1 MTKNKYMVSVILPSA
16 HNFIDIEKCIYA
28 LLGQTYTP
36 SEIIIID
43 SFVLGG
49 YDKKQLQAMCQ
60 SKCPL
65 HIISHS
71 ETLNPG
77 AARNIGVEKASGDFI
92 AFIDIMTIPRINWL
106 SDYLKQ
112 INTGEMV
119 DIIWG
124 STVYDVN
131 NSGLMSYVRDSI
143 YGVNPIR
150 TLPGSIVR
158 KNVFHKVGQFLE
170 NVRTG
175 EDSEWMNRTIYLDLV
190 SIDSDVVA
198 ADYYGLLRLN
208 FKKLVK
214 KWLVS
219 YRSSGGLEYYK
230 WQRQL
235 AIFIALPYFI
245 FVAYNWNWLATE
257 WQVNSFLYI
266 PHITKIVIIIPLLI
280 YFFYRGIFLPRNKG
294 LKLFPSILPLRFLM
308 LFFVGVVLDM
318 VKFYAFMTINKKY
331 RSNSNKRDW
340 TKAKFP

>member
-1 MTKNKYMVSVILPSA
+1 MTKNKYTVSVIMPSA
-16 HNFIDIEKCIYA
+16 NNFIDLKKCTNA
-28 LLGQTYTP
+28 LLSQTYAP
-36 SEIIIID
+36 FEIIVID
-43 SFVLGG
+43 SFGLGG
-49 YDKKQLQAMCQ
+49 YDKKQLQAICQ
-60 SKCPL
+60 STCPF
-65 HIISHS
+65 HIISHN
-71 ETLNPG
+71 ERLNPG

-106 SDYLKQ
+106 SDYLKL

-119 DIIWG
+119 DIMWG

-131 NSGLMSYVRDSI
+131 NSGLMPYVRDSI
-143 YGVNPIR
+143 YGIDPIR
-150 TLPGSIVR
+150 TLPGSVVR
-158 KNVFHKVGQFLE
+158 KNVFLRVGLFLE

-175 EDSEWMNRTIYLDLV
+175 EDSEWMNRTRYLNIV
-190 SIDSDVVA
+190 SIDSDLVA

-208 FKKLVK
+208 FKKLVQ

-245 FVAYNWNWLATE
+245 VIAYNWNWLVTE
-257 WQVNSFLYI
+257 WQVNSLLYI

-294 LKLFPSILPLRFLM
+294 LKLFPGILPLRFLM
-308 LFFVGVVLDM
+308 LFFVGAVLDM
-318 VKFYAFMTINKKY
+318 VKLYAFMTINKKI
-331 RSNSNKRDW
+331 K
-340 TKAKFP
+340 K

>member
-1 MTKNKYMVSVILPSA
+1 MTKNKYTVSVIMPSA
-16 HNFIDIEKCIYA
+16 NNFIDLKNCTNA
-28 LLGQTYTP
+28 LLSQIYTP
-36 SEIIIID
+36 FEIIIID
-43 SFVLGG
+43 SFGLGA
-49 YDKKQLQAMCQ
+49 YDKKQLQAICQ
-60 SKCPL
+60 STCPF
-65 HIISHS
+65 HIISHN
-71 ETLNPG
+71 ERLNPG

-106 SDYLKQ
+106 SDYLKL

-131 NSGLMSYVRDSI
+131 NSGLMPYVRDSI
-143 YGVNPIR
+143 YGIDPIR
-150 TLPGSIVR
+150 TLPGSVVR
-158 KNVFHKVGQFLE
+158 KNVFLRVGLFLE

-175 EDSEWMNRTIYLDLV
+175 EDSEWMNRTRYLNIV
-190 SIDSDVVA
+190 SIDSGLVA

-208 FKKLVK
+208 FKNLLK

-219 YRSSGGLEYYK
+219 YRASGRLEYYK

-245 FVAYNWNWLATE
+245 FLAYNWNWLVTE
-257 WQVNSFLYI
+257 WQISSLFYI

-294 LKLFPSILPLRFLM
+294 LKLFPGILPLRFLM

-318 VKFYAFMTINKKY
+318 VKLYAFMTINKQRK
-331 RSNSNKRDW
+331 K
-340 TKAKFP
+340 

>member
-1 MTKNKYMVSVILPSA
+1 MTKNKYRVSVILPSA
-16 HNFIDIEKCIYA
+16 HNFIDTEKSIYA
-28 LLGQTYTP
+28 ILGQTYTP
-36 SEIIIID
+36 FEIIIID
-43 SFVLGG
+43 SYFLGG
-49 YDKKQLQAMCQ
+49 YDKKQLQVMCQ
-60 SKCPL
+60 SKCTV

-71 ETLNPG
+71 EALNPG
-77 AARNIGVEKASGDFI
+77 AARNIGVEKASGDFL

-106 SDYLKQ
+106 SDYLNL
-112 INTGEMV
+112 INTSEMV

-124 STVYDVN
+124 STVFNVN
-131 NSGLMSYVRDSI
+131 NSGLMLYVRDSI

-150 TLPGSIVR
+150 TLPGSLIR

-175 EDSEWMNRTIYLDLV
+175 EDSEWMNRTIYLNLA
-190 SIDSDVVA
+190 SIDSGVVA
-198 ADYYGLLRLN
+198 ADYYGLLKLN

-214 KWLVS
+214 KWLLS

-245 FVAYNWNWLATE
+245 VIAYNWNWLVTE
-257 WQVNSFLYI
+257 WQVNSLLYI

-294 LKLFPSILPLRFLM
+294 LKLFPGILPLRFLM

-318 VKFYAFMTINKKY
+318 VKLYAFMTINKQRK
-331 RSNSNKRDW
+331 K
-340 TKAKFP
+340 

>member
-28 LLGQTYTP
+28 VLDQTYTP

-43 SFVLGG
+43 SFGLGA
-49 YDKKQLQAMCQ
+49 YDKKELQAKCQ
-60 SKCPL
+60 SKCTL

-77 AARNIGVEKASGDFI
+77 AARNIGIEKASGDFI

-106 SDYLKQ
+106 SDYL
-112 INTGEMV
+112 NLMNSGEML

-131 NSGLMSYVRDSI
+131 NSGIMPYVRDSI
-143 YGVNPIR
+143 YGKNPIR
-150 TLPGSIVR
+150 TLPGTIIR
-158 KNVFHKVGQFLE
+158 TNVFQKVGQFLE

-175 EDSEWMNRTIYLDLV
+175 EDSEWMNRAIYLNLV
-190 SIDSDVVA
+190 AIDSSEVS

-208 FKKLVK
+208 FKKLLK

-235 AIFIALPYFI
+235 AIFFALPYFI
-245 FVAYNWNWLATE
+245 FIAYNWNWLVAG
-257 WQVNSFLYI
+257 WQVNSLLYI
-266 PHITKIVIIIPLLI
+266 PHITKIVTIIPLLI
-280 YFFYRGIFLPRNKG
+280 YFFYRGVFLPRSKG
-294 LKLFPSILPLRFLM
+294 LKLFPAILPLRFLM
-308 LFFVGVVLDM
+308 LFFVGAVLDM
-318 VKFYAFMTINKKY
+318 VKLYAFLTLNKK
-331 RSNSNKRDW
+331 
-340 TKAKFP
+340 

>member
-16 HNFIDIEKCIYA
+16 QTVIDIEKCIYA

-43 SFVLGG
+43 SFGLGA
-49 YDKKQLQAMCQ
+49 YDKKELQAKCHQ
-60 SKCPL
+60 SKCTL

-106 SDYLKQ
+106 SDYLKL

-131 NSGLMSYVRDSI
+131 NSGLMPYVRDSI

-150 TLPGSIVR
+150 TLPGSIIR

-175 EDSEWMNRTIYLDLV
+175 EDSEWMNRTIYLNLV
-190 SIDSDVVA
+190 SIDSGVVT

-245 FVAYNWNWLATE
+245 FIAYNWNWLVSFNL
-257 WQVNSFLYI
+257 QVNSLLYI

-294 LKLFPSILPLRFLM
+294 LKLFPGILPLRFLM
-308 LFFVGVVLDM
+308 LFFVGAVLDM
-318 VKFYAFMTINKKY
+318 VKLYAFMTINKKI
-331 RSNSNKRDW
+331 K
-340 TKAKFP
+340 K

>member
-1 MTKNKYMVSVILPSA
+1 MTKNKYMVSVIIPSA
-16 HNFIDIEKCIYA
+16 HNFIDIEKCINA
-28 LLGQTYTP
+28 LLAQTYTP

-43 SFVLGG
+43 SFGLGA
-49 YDKKQLQAMCQ
+49 YDKKQLQVMCQ
-60 SKCPL
+60 SKCTL

-106 SDYLKQ
+106 SDYLKL

-131 NSGLMSYVRDSI
+131 NSGLMPYVRDSI

-150 TLPGSIVR
+150 TLPGTIIR
-158 KNVFHKVGQFLE
+158 KNVFHMVGQFLE

-175 EDSEWMNRTIYLDLV
+175 EDSEWMNRTIYLNLV
-190 SIDSDVVA
+190 SIDSGVVA
-198 ADYYGLLRLN
+198 ADYHGLLRLN

-245 FVAYNWNWLATE
+245 FIAYNWNYSATE
-257 WQVNSFLYI
+257 WQVNSLLYI

-294 LKLFPSILPLRFLM
+294 LKFFLGILPLRFLM
-308 LFFVGVVLDM
+308 LFFVGAVLDM
-318 VKFYAFMTINKKY
+318 VKLYAFMTLNKK
-331 RSNSNKRDW
+331 
-340 TKAKFP
+340 

>member
-16 HNFIDIEKCIYA
+16 QTVIDIEKCIYA

-43 SFVLGG
+43 SFGLGA
-49 YDKKQLQAMCQ
+49 YDKKELQAKCHQ
-60 SKCPL
+60 SKCTL

-106 SDYLKQ
+106 SDYLKL

-131 NSGLMSYVRDSI
+131 NSGLMPYVRDSI

-150 TLPGSIVR
+150 TLPGSIIR

-175 EDSEWMNRTIYLDLV
+175 EDSEWMNRTIYLNLV
-190 SIDSDVVA
+190 SIDSGVVT

-245 FVAYNWNWLATE
+245 FIAYNWNWLVSFNL
-257 WQVNSFLYI
+257 QVNSLLYI

-280 YFFYRGIFLPRNKG
+280 YFFYRGIYLPRNKG
-294 LKLFPSILPLRFLM
+294 LKLFPGILPLRFLM
-308 LFFVGVVLDM
+308 LFFVGAVLDM
-318 VKFYAFMTINKKY
+318 VKLYAFMTINKKI
-331 RSNSNKRDW
+331 K
-340 TKAKFP
+340 K

>member
-16 HNFIDIEKCIYA
+16 HNFIDIEKSIYA

-36 SEIIIID
+36 TEIIIID
-43 SFVLGG
+43 SFGLGA

-60 SKCPL
+60 SKCTL
-65 HIISHS
+65 NIISYS
-71 ETLNPG
+71 ERLNPG
-77 AARNIGVEKASGDFI
+77 AARNQGVEVASGDFI
-92 AFIDIMTIPRINWL
+92 AFIDIMTIPRVNWL
-106 SDYLKQ
+106 SDYLKL

-131 NSGLMSYVRDSI
+131 NSGLMPYVRDSI

-150 TLPGSIVR
+150 TLPGSIIR

-175 EDSEWMNRTIYLDLV
+175 EDSEWMNRTIYLNLV
-190 SIDSDVVA
+190 SIDSGVVA

-245 FVAYNWNWLATE
+245 FIAYNWNWLVTG
-257 WQVNSFLYI
+257 WQVNSLFYI
-266 PHITKIVIIIPLLI
+266 PHITKIVTFTPFVI
-280 YFFYRGIFLPRNKG
+280 YFFYRGIFLPRNNG
-294 LKLFPSILPLRFLM
+294 LKLFPGILPLRFLM
-308 LFFVGVVLDM
+308 LFFVGAVLDM
-318 VKFYAFMTINKKY
+318 VKLYAFMTLNKK
-331 RSNSNKRDW
+331 
-340 TKAKFP
+340 

>member
-16 HNFIDIEKCIYA
+16 HNFIDIEKCINA
-28 LLGQTYTP
+28 LLAQTYTP

-43 SFVLGG
+43 SFGLGA
-49 YDKKQLQAMCQ
+49 YDKKELQAKCHQ
-60 SKCPL
+60 SKCTL

-106 SDYLKQ
+106 SDYLKL

-131 NSGLMSYVRDSI
+131 NSGLMPYVRDSI

-150 TLPGSIVR
+150 TLPGSIIR

-175 EDSEWMNRTIYLDLV
+175 EDSEWMNRTIYLNLV
-190 SIDSDVVA
+190 SIDSGVVA

-245 FVAYNWNWLATE
+245 FIAYNWNWLVAG
-257 WQVNSFLYI
+257 WQVNSLLYI
-266 PHITKIVIIIPLLI
+266 PHITKIVTITPFVI

-294 LKLFPSILPLRFLM
+294 LKFFLGILPLRFLM
-308 LFFVGVVLDM
+308 LFFVGAVLDM
-318 VKFYAFMTINKKY
+318 VKLYAFMTLNKK
-331 RSNSNKRDW
+331 
-340 TKAKFP
+340 

>member
-16 HNFIDIEKCIYA
+16 HNFFYFEKCIYA

-36 SEIIIID
+36 SEIIIVD
-43 SFVLGG
+43 SFGLGG

-60 SKCPL
+60 SKCTL
-65 HIISHS
+65 NIISHS
-71 ETLNPG
+71 ERLNPG

-106 SDYLKQ
+106 SDYLKL

-131 NSGLMSYVRDSI
+131 NSGLMPYVRDSI
-143 YGVNPIR
+143 YGIDPIR
-150 TLPGSIVR
+150 TLPGSVVR
-158 KNVFHKVGQFLE
+158 KNVFLRVGLFLE

-175 EDSEWMNRTIYLDLV
+175 EDSEWMNRTRYLNIV
-190 SIDSDVVA
+190 SIDSDLVA

-208 FKKLVK
+208 FKNLLK

-219 YRSSGGLEYYK
+219 YRASGRLEYYK

-235 AIFIALPYFI
+235 AIFIALPYLI
-245 FVAYNWNWLATE
+245 FLAYNWNWLVTE
-257 WQVNSFLYI
+257 WQISSLFYI

-294 LKLFPSILPLRFLM
+294 LKLFPGILPLRFLM
-308 LFFVGVVLDM
+308 LFFVGAVLDM
-318 VKFYAFMTINKKY
+318 VKLYAFMTLNKK
-331 RSNSNKRDW
+331 
-340 TKAKFP
+340 

>member
-1 MTKNKYMVSVILPSA
+1 MTKNKYMVSVIIPST
-16 HNFIDIEKCIYA
+16 HNVIDIEKCIYA
-28 LLGQTYTP
+28 VLGQTYTP

-43 SFVLGG
+43 SFGLGA
-49 YDKKQLQAMCQ
+49 YDKKQLQARCQ
-60 SKCPL
+60 SKCTL

-106 SDYLKQ
+106 SDYLKL

-131 NSGLMSYVRDSI
+131 NSGLMPYVRDSI

-150 TLPGSIVR
+150 TLPGSIIR

-175 EDSEWMNRTIYLDLV
+175 EDSEWMNRTIYLNLV
-190 SIDSDVVA
+190 SIDSGVVA

-245 FVAYNWNWLATE
+245 FIAYNWNWLVSFNL
-257 WQVNSFLYI
+257 QVNSLLYI
-266 PHITKIVIIIPLLI
+266 PHITKIVTITPFVI

-294 LKLFPSILPLRFLM
+294 LKLFPGILPLRFLM
-308 LFFVGVVLDM
+308 LFFVGAVLDM
-318 VKFYAFMTINKKY
+318 VKLYAFMTLNKK
-331 RSNSNKRDW
+331 
-340 TKAKFP
+340 

>member
-16 HNFIDIEKCIYA
+16 QTVIDIEKCIYA
-28 LLGQTYTP
+28 VLGQTYTP

-43 SFVLGG
+43 SFGLGA
-49 YDKKQLQAMCQ
+49 YDKKELQAKCHQ
-60 SKCPL
+60 SKCTL

-106 SDYLKQ
+106 SDYLKL

-131 NSGLMSYVRDSI
+131 NSGLMPYVRDSI

-150 TLPGSIVR
+150 TLPGSIIR

-175 EDSEWMNRTIYLDLV
+175 EDSEWMNRTIYLNLV
-190 SIDSDVVA
+190 SIDSGVVT

-245 FVAYNWNWLATE
+245 FIAYNWNWLVSFNL
-257 WQVNSFLYI
+257 QVNSLLYI

-280 YFFYRGIFLPRNKG
+280 YFFYRGIYLPRNKG
-294 LKLFPSILPLRFLM
+294 LKLFPGILPLRFLM
-308 LFFVGVVLDM
+308 LFFVGAVLDM
-318 VKFYAFMTINKKY
+318 VKLYAFMTINKKI
-331 RSNSNKRDW
+331 K
-340 TKAKFP
+340 K

>member
-1 MTKNKYMVSVILPSA
+1 MTKNKYTVSVIMPSA
-16 HNFIDIEKCIYA
+16 NNFIDLKKCTNALLSQIYA
-28 LLGQTYTP
+28 P
-36 SEIIIID
+36 FEIIIID
-43 SFVLGG
+43 SFGLGG
-49 YDKKQLQAMCQ
+49 YDKKQLQAICQ
-60 SKCPL
+60 STCPF
-65 HIISHS
+65 HIISHN
-71 ETLNPG
+71 ERLNPG

-106 SDYLKQ
+106 SDYLKL

-119 DIIWG
+119 DIMWG

-131 NSGLMSYVRDSI
+131 NSGLMPYVRDSI
-143 YGVNPIR
+143 YGVDPIR
-150 TLPGSIVR
+150 TLPGSVIR
-158 KNVFHKVGQFLE
+158 KNVFLRVGLFLE

-175 EDSEWMNRTIYLDLV
+175 EDSEWMNRTRYLNIV
-190 SIDSDVVA
+190 SIDSGLVA

-208 FKKLVK
+208 FKKLVQ

-245 FVAYNWNWLATE
+245 FIAYNWNWLVTE
-257 WQVNSFLYI
+257 WQVNSLLYI

-294 LKLFPSILPLRFLM
+294 LKLFPGILPLRFLM
-308 LFFVGVVLDM
+308 LFFVGAVLDM
-318 VKFYAFMTINKKY
+318 VKLYAFMTINKK
-331 RSNSNKRDW
+331 
-340 TKAKFP
+340 